1 MMSSIQGLE
10 DKERL
15 DEAKAIK
22 YAKERILKS
31 IFLCYIGLM
40 FS

>member
-1 MMSSIQGLE
+1 MQGLE
-10 DKERL
+10 DEERL

-22 YAKERILKS
+22 YAKERILTR